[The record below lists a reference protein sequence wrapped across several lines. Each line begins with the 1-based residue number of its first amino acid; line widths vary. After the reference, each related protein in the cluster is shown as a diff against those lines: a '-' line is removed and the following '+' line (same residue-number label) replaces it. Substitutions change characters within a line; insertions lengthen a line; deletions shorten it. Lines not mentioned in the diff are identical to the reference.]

1 MATPVIMPR
10 QGQSVESCII
20 SEWFVKKGDKV
31 KVGDLLFSYETD
43 KAAFE
48 EESKDDGIV
57 LDIFFN
63 AGSDVP
69 VLTNVCVIGIA
80 GESID
85 EFIPD
90 DVTPSVLACQASEVQ
105 PEPRLNDFDF
115 SEKSEPQNTE
125 DTRETQGFG
134 QIANEEFSE
143 PENMHISPRAKNL
156 AEKTGADLR
165 FAKASGPEDRVIERD
180 VRELQKQGLLV
191 TKGAMEDYIKL
202 TQPVSGSGLGGRV
215 TTRDLD
221 TTAASGTSVT
231 PATSVIPATSA
242 TETTP
247 ATPGTPVTPLAPGA
261 SVTPATPV
269 ITGSSEVIP
278 DAPVYQDIKLSN
290 IRKIIGRTMHESL
303 SQMAQLTLNISFD
316 ATDIMQ
322 FRQQLKK
329 NADKLGLTNITINDI
344 LVYAVSRVLPQHK
357 YINANFS
364 GDTIRSFTN
373 VNMGVAVD
381 TDRGLMV
388 PTLFNANKK
397 SLNEIA
403 IETKEL
409 AELCR
414 KGTINPD
421 NLKDGTFTIT
431 NLGTFGIESFTPVI
445 NPPQTA
451 ILGVNTI
458 EQKSREKD
466 GDIKAYSSMSLSL
479 TFDHRAVDG
488 APAARFLK
496 DVKDSLEHF
505 MVIMAKG

>member
-57 LDIFFN
+57 LDIFFKV
-63 AGSDVP
+63 GSDVP
-69 VLTNVCVIGIA
+69 VLTNVCVIGKA
-80 GESID
+80 GEYIE

-90 DVTPSVLACQASEVQ
+90 GATPSEPAQQAGEVQ
-105 PEPRLNDFDF
+105 SESRLNDFDF
-115 SEKSEPQNTE
+115 SEKSEPKNTE
-125 DTRETQGFG
+125 DTRVTQGFG
-134 QIANEEFSE
+134 QIADEEFSE
-143 PENMHISPRAKNL
+143 PGNMHISPRAKNL
-156 AEKTGADLR
+156 AEKTGVDLR
-165 FAKASGPEDRVIERD
+165 FAKASGPEGRIIERD
-180 VRELQKQGLLV
+180 IRELQKNGLIV
-191 TKGAMEDYIKL
+191 TKGARDDYSKL
-202 TQPVSGSGLGGRV
+202 SQPVSGSGLGGRV
-215 TTRDLD
+215 TVRDLD

-231 PATSVIPATSA
+231 PATSA

-247 ATPGTPVTPLAPGA
+247 ATPGTPVAPLTPGA

-269 ITGSSEVIP
+269 ITGRSEVIP

-322 FRQQLKK
+322 FRQQIKK

-421 NLKDGTFTIT
+421 SLKDGTFTIT

-458 EQKSREKD
+458 EQKFREKD

-496 DVKDSLEHF
+496 DLKDSLEHF
-505 MVIMAKG
+505 TVIMAKG